1 MLLVA
6 LDACRYSLQQYI
18 SSFFFFFLLLILLQE
33 TKNTGG
39 HVCASDFAPQMVE
52 VLKAEAKNQ
61 SLTNI
66 EAKVEDGQVLISH
79 LIHLSYWI

>member
-6 LDACRYSLQQYI
+6 LDACLYSLLQYI
-18 SSFFFFFLLLILLQE
+18 SSFFFFLLLILLQE
-33 TKNTGG
+33 TKDTGG

-66 EAKVEDGQVLISH
+66 EAKVEDGQVLIS
-79 LIHLSYWI
+79 I